1 MTKQVRAHCL
11 NDMVILITGAGNGI
25 GAAVA
30 KAYAKQ
36 GSTVILLDKQVSAL
50 EQTYDSIVELT
61 DTLPAIYPLDLK
73 GAKLQDYQD
82 LVTTIEENFGRL
94 DGVVHC
100 AASLGQLAPVE
111 HQDPVTWIETLHIN
125 LTAPFMLTR
134 AVIPLLQK
142 QHNAAI
148 IFTTDS
154 HKNNAYWS
162 AYGISKAAIES
173 FAMQLASE
181 FESAAKIKVNCIDP
195 GSVKTK
201 LRARAFPA
209 INPSQ
214 LAEPDDIVQSYIDL
228 MSPSNKKHHGQVIFA
243 Q

>member
-1 MTKQVRAHCL
+1 MTKQVTAHCL

-36 GSTVILLDKQVSAL
+36 GATVILLDKQISAL
-50 EQTYDSIVELT
+50 EQTYDEIVRLT
-61 DTLPAIYPLDLK
+61 DFIPAIYPLDLK

-82 LVTTIEENFGRL
+82 LITTIEENFGRL
-94 DGVVHC
+94 DGIVHC

-134 AVIPLLQK
+134 ASIPLLQK
-142 QHNAAI
+142 QQRSAI

-154 HKNNAYWS
+154 HKNKAYWS

-181 FESAAKIKVNCIDP
+181 FESASKIKVNCIDP

-209 INPSQ
+209 IDPSE
-214 LAEPDDIVQSYIDL
+214 LAPPDDIVQSYVDL
-228 MSPSNKKHHGQVIFA
+228 MSPDNNKHHGQVIFA

>member
-1 MTKQVRAHCL
+1 MTDKLSPTCF

-30 KAYAKQ
+30 KAYAKH
-36 GSTVILLDKQVSAL
+36 GATVILLDNKVPAL
-50 EQTYDSIVELT
+50 EQTYDDIVQLT
-61 DTLPAIYPLDLK
+61 DTIPAIYPLDLK
-73 GAKLQDYQD
+73 GAKLQDYED
-82 LVTTIEENFGRL
+82 LVSTIEDNFGRL
-94 DGVVHC
+94 DAVVHC

-134 AVIPLLQK
+134 AAIPLLQK
-142 QHNAAI
+142 QSNSAI
-148 IFTTDS
+148 IFTTDN

-181 FESAAKIKVNCIDP
+181 FESAAKISVNCIDP
-195 GSVKTK
+195 GTVKTK
-201 LRARAFPA
+201 LHARAFPA
-209 INPSQ
+209 IDPSE
-214 LAEPDDIVQSYIDL
+214 LAEPDDVVQNYLELLLHDKSRD
-228 MSPSNKKHHGQVIFA
+228 NGQIILA

>member
-1 MTKQVRAHCL
+1 MTKEVQTRCL
-11 NDMVILITGAGNGI
+11 NDMVILVTGAGNGI

-30 KAYAKQ
+30 KAYATQ
-36 GSTVILLDKQVSAL
+36 GATVVLLDKQVSAL
-50 EQTYDSIVELT
+50 EQTYDDIVGLT
-61 DTLPAIYPLDLK
+61 DIMPAIYPLDLK

-94 DGVVHC
+94 DGLVHC
-100 AASLGQLAPVE
+100 AAVLGQLAPVE
-111 HQDPVTWIETLHIN
+111 HQDPVTWLETLHIN

-134 AVIPLLQK
+134 AIIPLLQK
-142 QHNAAI
+142 QQKAAI
-148 IFTTDS
+148 LFTTDH

-173 FAMQLASE
+173 FALQLASE

-201 LRARAFPA
+201 LHARAFPA
-209 INPSQ
+209 INPSG
-214 LAEPDDIVQSYIDL
+214 LAEPDDVVQSYIDL
-228 MSPSNKKHHGQVIFA
+228 ISPDNKKHHGQLILA